1 MKLSSVILLIA
12 LLALGCSAV
21 SFAAGVAHVGTLAA
35 VVALACMGYGLAAAN
50 ETSRRFYR

>member
-1 MKLSSVILLIA
+1 MRLSSVVLLIA

-21 SFAAGVAHVGTLAA
+21 TFAAGVAHAGTIAA

-50 ETSRRFYR
+50 ETSRRFYH

>member
-1 MKLSSVILLIA
+1 MKLSSVVLLVA
-12 LLALGCSAV
+12 LLALGCSVMAFV
-21 SFAAGVAHVGTLAA
+21 AGVAHVGTLAA